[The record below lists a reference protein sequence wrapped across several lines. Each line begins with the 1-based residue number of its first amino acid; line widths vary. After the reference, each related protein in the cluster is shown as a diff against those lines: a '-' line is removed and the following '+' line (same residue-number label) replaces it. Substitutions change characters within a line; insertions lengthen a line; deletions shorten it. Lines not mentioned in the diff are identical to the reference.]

1 MDHTRF
7 GKTGMKVS
15 RLCLGCMTYGSPT
28 WREWVLDEEASRP
41 FIKEAL
47 EKGINFFDTADV
59 YSLGASEEILGRAIK
74 DFARR
79 DEVVI
84 ATKLFNPMGPGVNA
98 RGLSRKHTMEAID
111 ASLRRLGMDYVD
123 LYQIHR
129 FDDET
134 PIEETVEALDDV
146 VRAGKALYVG
156 ASSMW
161 TWQFARMISVARERG
176 LAEFVSMQNFYNLIY
191 REEEREM
198 MKFCADQNIAVIPW
212 SPLAR
217 GYLAGSN
224 IGETASTL
232 RGRTDPYSVAL
243 GLGSRQDETIRRRVV
258 EAAEKLGVKPAV
270 VALAWVLSKPYIT
283 APIVGASKAHHLADA
298 IAALSLKLDA
308 RAIAKLEEPYQP
320 KAVVGHT

>member
-1 MDHTRF
+1 MDTTRF

-15 RLCLGCMTYGSPT
+15 RLCLGCMTYGST
-28 WREWVLDEEASRP
+28 KWRDWVLDEEASRP
-41 FIKEAL
+41 FIKQAL
-47 EKGINFFDTADV
+47 ERGVNFFDTADI

-74 DFARR
+74 DFAKR

-84 ATKLFNPMGPGVNA
+84 ATKLFHAMGPSVNA
-98 RGLSRKHTMEAID
+98 HGSSRKHVMEAID
-111 ASLRRLGMDYVD
+111 ASLRRLGTDYVD
-123 LYQIHR
+123 LYQVHR
-129 FDDET
+129 FDYDT
-134 PIEETVEALDDV
+134 PIEETVEALSDV

-161 TWQFARMISVARERG
+161 AWQFARMISVARERG
-176 LAEFVSMQNFYNLIY
+176 LAEFVSMQNFYNLVY

-217 GYLAGSN
+217 GFLAGS
-224 IGETASTL
+224 GVGAGAATV
-232 RGRTDPYSVAL
+232 RGRTDQYIVAL
-243 GLGSRQDETIRRRVV
+243 GLGSRQDEAIRRRVA

-270 VALAWVLSKPYIT
+270 VALAWVLSKPFIT
-283 APIVGASKAHHLADA
+283 APIVGASKPHHLDDA

-308 RAIAKLEEPYQP
+308 RTIARLEQPYQP

>member
-1 MDHTRF
+1 MDYTRF

-15 RLCLGCMTYGSPT
+15 RLCLGCMTYGSPK
-28 WREWVLDEEASRP
+28 WREWILEEEASRP

-59 YSLGASEEILGRAIK
+59 YSLGASEEILGRALK
-74 DFARR
+74 DFAKR

-84 ATKLFNPMGPGVNA
+84 ATKVCSPMGPGVNA
-98 RGLSRKHTMEAID
+98 RGLSRKHIMESID
-111 ASLRRLGMDYVD
+111 ISLRRLGVDYVD

-129 FDDET
+129 FDTDT
-134 PIEETVEALDDV
+134 PIEETVEALNDV

-161 TWQFARMISVARERG
+161 TWQFARMVSVARERG
-176 LAEFVSMQNFYNLIY
+176 LVEFVSMQNFYNLIY

-198 MKFCADQNIAVIPW
+198 MKFCADQNLAVIPW

-217 GYLAGSN
+217 GYLAGSGV
-224 IGETASTL
+224 GEKASTL
-232 RGRTDPYSVAL
+232 RGRTDPYSVTL
-243 GLGSRQDETIRRRVV
+243 GLGSRQDEAIRRRVV

-283 APIVGASKAHHLADA
+283 APIVGASKPHHLDDA

-308 RAIAKLEEPYQP
+308 RTIARLEEPYQP
-320 KAVVGHT
+320 KEVAGHM

>member
-1 MDHTRF
+1 MDYTRF

-15 RLCLGCMTYGSPT
+15 KLCLGCMTYGSPK
-28 WREWVLDEEASRP
+28 WREWVLDEEGSRP
-41 FIKEAL
+41 FVREAL

-59 YSLGASEEILGRAIK
+59 YSLGASEEILGRALK

-84 ATKLFNPMGPGVNA
+84 ATKLFNPMGQGVNA
-98 RGLSRKHTMEAID
+98 RGLSRKHVMEAID
-111 ASLRRLGMDYVD
+111 ASLRRLGTDYVD

-129 FDDET
+129 FDEET
-134 PIEETVEALDDV
+134 PIEETVEALSDV

-161 TWQFARMISVARERG
+161 TWQFARMISVTREKG

-198 MKFCADQNIAVIPW
+198 MKFCADQNLAVIPW

-217 GYLAGSN
+217 GYLAGAD
-224 IGETASTL
+224 IGKKATTV
-232 RGRTDPYSVAL
+232 RGRSDPYSVTL
-243 GLGSRQDETIRRRVV
+243 GLGSPQDEAIRQCVV
-258 EAAEKLGVKPAV
+258 EVAERRGVKPAV

-283 APIVGASKAHHLADA
+283 APIVGASKPHHLDDA

-308 RAIAKLEEPYQP
+308 ETIAKLEDPYQP
-320 KAVVGHT
+320 KAVVGHL

>member
-1 MDHTRF
+1 MEMARF

-15 RLCLGCMTYGSPT
+15 RLCLGCMTYGST
-28 WREWVLDEEASRP
+28 KWRDWVLDEEASRP
-41 FIKEAL
+41 FIKQAL
-47 EKGINFFDTADV
+47 ERGVNFFDTADI

-74 DFARR
+74 DFAKR

-84 ATKLFNPMGPGVNA
+84 ATKLFHAMGPSVNA
-98 RGLSRKHTMEAID
+98 HGSSRKHVMEAID
-111 ASLRRLGMDYVD
+111 ASLRRLGTDYVD
-123 LYQIHR
+123 LYQVHR
-129 FDDET
+129 FDYDT
-134 PIEETVEALDDV
+134 PIEETVEALSDV

-161 TWQFARMISVARERG
+161 AWQFARMISVARERG
-176 LAEFVSMQNFYNLIY
+176 LAEFVSMQNFYNLVY

-217 GYLAGSN
+217 GFLAGS
-224 IGETASTL
+224 GVGAGAATV
-232 RGRTDPYSVAL
+232 RGRTDQYSVAL
-243 GLGSRQDETIRRRVV
+243 GLGSRQDEAIRRRVA

-270 VALAWVLSKPYIT
+270 VALAWVLSKPFIT
-283 APIVGASKAHHLADA
+283 APIVGASKPHHLDDA

-308 RAIAKLEEPYQP
+308 RTIARLEQPYQP